1 MNPPSLCICRENDL
15 GFDLNRNFPDYFEK
29 NIYVTQ
35 VETQA
40 IVDWVADIQ
49 FVLSANLHGGALVA
63 NYPFDNIDPGMSS
76 NDWEVFQAGVAPGV
90 LQSNMSFLKC

>member
-1 MNPPSLCICRENDL
+1 M
-15 GFDLNRNFPDYFEK
+15 
-29 NIYVTQ
+29 TQ

-76 NDWEVFQAGVAPGV
+76 NDWEVFQAGVASGV
-90 LQSNMSFLKC
+90 LQSNMSFFKVLTKSCTFLRRGKTYTTYDKHTRK